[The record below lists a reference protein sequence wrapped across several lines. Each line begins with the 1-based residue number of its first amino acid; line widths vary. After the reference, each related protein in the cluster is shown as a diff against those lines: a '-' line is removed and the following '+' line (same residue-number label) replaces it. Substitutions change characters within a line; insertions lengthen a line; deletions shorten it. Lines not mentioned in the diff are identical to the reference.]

1 MIGSSDEG
9 DASSVITTASVAQCA
24 ESDHRSL
31 PSGRVGMHEGKMTG
45 VFDLLI
51 VKGFAVK
58 SRNGRVMAVFSQERW
73 LILRST
79 HDDLSSPSRDPLFQ
93 IQRRVAGG
101 DLLRQSP
108 RNLVYVLSAPSA
120 LTVRSHTAPST
131 MTRVTD
137 GRRADQSAR

>member
-1 MIGSSDEG
+1 
-9 DASSVITTASVAQCA
+9 
-24 ESDHRSL
+24 
-31 PSGRVGMHEGKMTG
+31 MHEGKMTG